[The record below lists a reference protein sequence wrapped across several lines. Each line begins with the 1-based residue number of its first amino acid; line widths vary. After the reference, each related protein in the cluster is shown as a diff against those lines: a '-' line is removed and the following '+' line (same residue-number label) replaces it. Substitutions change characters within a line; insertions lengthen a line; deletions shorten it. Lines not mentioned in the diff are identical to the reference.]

1 MALTRSGAQPRQTM
15 KRLLPIAIA
24 LAATTAFA
32 QEATYKVEGDGIPK
46 PLTSAPGVAARGK
59 TLIAAKG
66 AANCLECHT
75 IKKDKLN
82 GGTKGPA
89 LDGVGAVLTPAQLRL
104 TVVDFARVNP
114 KVTMPSFH
122 KSASILSVGDG
133 KPTLSAQ
140 EVEDVVAYLS
150 TLR

>member
-15 KRLLPIAIA
+15 KRLLSIAFA
-24 LAATTAFA
+24 LAATAAFA

-46 PLTSAPGVAARGK
+46 SLTGTPGVAARGK

-66 AANCLECHT
+66 AA
-75 IKKDKLN
+75 N

-122 KSASILSVGDG
+122 KSASILSAGDG

-140 EVEDVVAYLS
+140 EVEDVVAYLV
-150 TLR
+150 TLK